1 MGNRKIVKKQMKR
14 LLHILIGMLVSLG
27 AFADGDVT
35 FKVSAP
41 STVEA
46 GGKFRVQFTV
56 NTQNVSGF
64 SAPDFKGF
72 EIIYGPAT
80 SSQSSF
86 QMINGRTSQSSS
98 IIYTYVLL
106 SENPGTFTI
115 GSASVQVDG
124 NVVKSKPVQVRVLPA
139 GSGGTSNG
147 GSYGGGSSNGGG
159 NQNGSSAARQAP
171 AASSSQSISGKDL
184 FMTAT
189 ASRTT
194 VHEQEAILLTYKI
207 YTLVDLTQMDGKLPT
222 LDGFQIQEIPL
233 PRTKEFTLEQYG
245 GRNYRSVVWSQ
256 YLLFPQ
262 KSGNLT
268 IPSITYEGVVVTRNR
283 NIDPIEAFFNGQS
296 GYTEVKRKITTPA
309 LTIHVSPLPNKPA
322 EFSGA
327 VGKFSISSSIST
339 KEVDANEAVTLKISV
354 KGSGNMK
361 LIATPEVKFPKD
373 FETYDAKVNDNFQLT
388 RSGLAGT
395 KDFEY
400 LFVPRHAGTYEIPAA
415 QFIYFDTDAR
425 AYKTLTTEA
434 YTIKVKKGKGS
445 SGQSVSNYTNQQQ
458 DVQQLNQD
466 IRYIKKGEVELHQQG
481 DTFFGTWKHWAAYLL
496 PLFLF
501 VLVMALG
508 RKQMKANANVAL
520 SRGKKANKVA
530 LRRMKTAKKLLDSH
544 DTGRFYDE
552 VLRALW
558 GYVGDKFNMSQE
570 SLNKENI
577 EQSLSSRHVP
587 EEQIQQFMKVLND
600 CEFARYAPGDVNENM
615 ENVYNSAIGAIS
627 KMEDNL

>member
-1 MGNRKIVKKQMKR
+1 MKR
-14 LLHILIGMLVSLG
+14 LLHIFILVCISVSVFADEVSLR
-27 AFADGDVT
+27 
-35 FKVSAP
+35 VSAP
-41 STVEA
+41 STVEV

-56 NTQNVSGF
+56 NTQNVSHF

-72 EIIYGPAT
+72 EVIYGPAT

-98 IIYTYVLL
+98 IIYTYVLMAE
-106 SENPGTFTI
+106 SVGNFTI
-115 GSASVQVDG
+115 GSASVQADG
-124 NVVKSKPVQVRVLPA
+124 KTVKSSPTRIRVL
-139 GSGGTSNG
+139 SGGAGSNG
-147 GSYGGGSSNGGG
+147 GNYGGGGNGNAGAG
-159 NQNGSSAARQAP
+159 RQSSASEP
-171 AASSSQSISGKDL
+171 SSSSTNISAKDL

-207 YTLVDLTQMDGKLPT
+207 YTLVDLRELDGKLPT

-233 PRTKEFTLEQYG
+233 PRTKEFSIEQYN

-262 KSGNLT
+262 KSGKLT
-268 IPSITYEGVVVTRNR
+268 IPAITYEGVVLTRNR
-283 NIDPIEAFFNGQS
+283 NLDPIEAFFNGQS
-296 GYTEVKRKITTPA
+296 GYTEVKRKIATPT
-309 LTIHVSPLPNKPA
+309 LTINVSPLPNKP
-322 EFSGA
+322 EGFSGA
-327 VGKFSISSSIST
+327 VGKFSVSSSIST

-354 KGSGNMK
+354 QGSGNMK
-361 LIATPEVKFPKD
+361 LISTPEVQFPKD

-388 RSGLAGT
+388 RSGLSGT

-400 LFVPRHAGTYEIPAA
+400 LFVPRHPGTYEIPAA
-415 QFIYFDTDAR
+415 EFIYFDIESR
-425 AYKTLTTEA
+425 SYKTLKTEA
-434 YTIKVKKGKGS
+434 YTLKVNKGKGGA
-445 SGQSVSNYTNQQQ
+445 GQSVSNYSGQQQ

-466 IRYIKKGEVELHQQG
+466 IRFIKKGDVNLHQPG
-481 DTFFGTWKHWAAYLL
+481 DTFFGTWKCWVAYLL
-496 PLFLF
+496 PLLLF
-501 VLVMALG
+501 IIVMVLG
-508 RKQMKANANVAL
+508 RKQMKAHANVAL
-520 SRGKKANKVA
+520 SRGRKANKVA
-530 LRRMKTAKKLLDSH
+530 LKRMKTAKKLLDAH
-544 DTGRFYDE
+544 DTGKFYDE

-577 EQSLSSRHVP
+577 EQSLTSRNVP
-587 EEQIQQFMKVLND
+587 AEQILQFMKVLND

-615 ENVYNSAIGAIS
+615 ENVYNSAISAIS

>member
-1 MGNRKIVKKQMKR
+1 MKR
-14 LLHILIGMLVSLG
+14 FIQIVLFAMLSVS
-27 AFADGDVT
+27 AFADGEVT

-56 NTQNVSGF
+56 NTQNVSNF

-72 EIIYGPAT
+72 EVIYGPAT

-86 QMINGRTSQSSS
+86 QMVNGHTSQSSS

-106 SENPGTFTI
+106 SDAPGTYTI

-124 NVVKSKPVQVRVLPA
+124 KTVKSRPVQVRVLSS
-139 GSGGTSNG
+139 GSGA
-147 GSYGGGSSNGGG
+147 SSNGGG
-159 NQNGSSAARQAP
+159 AAQSNGNRNGAGAQSAAP
-171 AASSSQSISGKDL
+171 SASQNVSGKDL

-189 ASRTT
+189 ASRTN
-194 VHEQEAILLTYKI
+194 VYEQEAILLTYKI

-233 PRTKEFTLEQYG
+233 PRTKEFSIEQYNG
-245 GRNYRSVVWSQ
+245 KNYRTVVWSQ

-262 KSGNLT
+262 KSGKLT
-268 IPSITYEGVVVTRNR
+268 IPSITYEGVVITRNR
-283 NIDPIEAFFNGQS
+283 TLDPIEAFFNGQS
-296 GYTEVKRKITTPA
+296 GYAEVKKRITTPA
-309 LTIHVSPLPNKPA
+309 LTINVSPLPTKPA
-322 EFSGA
+322 GFSGA
-327 VGKFSISSSIST
+327 VGTFSATSSIST

-361 LIATPEVKFPKD
+361 LISTPEVQFPKD

-388 RSGLAGT
+388 RSGLSGT

-400 LFVPRHAGTYEIPAA
+400 LFVPRHVGTYEIPAVK
-415 QFIYFDTDAR
+415 FVYFDTDSR
-425 AYKTLTTEA
+425 SYKTLSTEA
-434 YTIKVKKGKGS
+434 YTLKVNKGKGGA
-445 SGQSVSNYTNQQQ
+445 GQSVSNYSGQQQ

-466 IRYIKKGEVELHQQG
+466 IRYIKQGDVELHQPG
-481 DTFFGTWKHWAAYLL
+481 ATFFGTWKYGAAYLVPFL
-496 PLFLF
+496 LF
-501 VLVMALG
+501 VLVIVLG

-530 LRRMKTAKKLLDSH
+530 LRRMKTAKKLLDTH
-544 DTGRFYDE
+544 DTSKFYDE

-577 EQSLSSRHVP
+577 EQSLISRHVP
-587 EEQIQQFMKVLND
+587 DEQIQQFMNVLND

-615 ENVYNSAIGAIS
+615 ENVYNSAINAIS

>member
-1 MGNRKIVKKQMKR
+1 MKP
-14 LLHILIGMLVSLG
+14 LLQIFILMMLSVS
-27 AFADGDVT
+27 AFADGDIS
-35 FKVSAP
+35 FRASAP
-41 STVEA
+41 SSVEA

-56 NTQNVSGF
+56 NTQNVSNF

-72 EIIYGPAT
+72 DVIYGPST

-86 QMINGRTSQSSS
+86 QIINGHTSQSSS
-98 IIYTYVLL
+98 IVYTFVLMG
-106 SENPGTFTI
+106 NDPGTYTI
-115 GSASVQVDG
+115 GSASIQVDG
-124 NVVKSKPVQVRVLPA
+124 KTVKSKPVQVRVLP
-139 GSGGTSNG
+139 GGA
-147 GSYGGGSSNGGG
+147 GGSSSGGG
-159 NQNGSSAARQAP
+159 YSGNSRTNHSSP
-171 AASSSQSISGKDL
+171 SASSSSGPNISGKDL

-189 ASRTT
+189 ASRTN

-233 PRTKEFTLEQYG
+233 PRNKEFTVEQYN
-245 GRNYRSVVWSQ
+245 GRNYRTVVWSQ

-268 IPSITYEGVVVTRNR
+268 IPSIPYEGLVLTRNR

-296 GYTEVKRKITTPA
+296 GYTETKRKIATPA

-327 VGKFSISSSIST
+327 VGKFSLSSSIST
-339 KEVDANEAVTLKISV
+339 KEVDANDAVTLKIEV

-361 LIATPEVKFPKD
+361 LIATPQVKFPKD
-373 FETYDAKVNDNFQLT
+373 FETYDAKVNDKFQLT
-388 RSGLAGT
+388 KSGLAGT
-395 KDFEY
+395 KEFEY
-400 LFVPRHAGTYEIPAA
+400 LFVPRHAGTYEIPATE
-415 QFIYFDTDAR
+415 FIYFDTDAR
-425 AYKTLTTEA
+425 SYKTLKTEG
-434 YTIKVKKGKGS
+434 YTLKVNKGKGG
-445 SGQSVSNYTNQQQ
+445 SGQSVSNYSGQQQ
-458 DVQQLNQD
+458 EIQQLNQD
-466 IRYIKKGEVELHQQG
+466 IRFIKKGDVALHRQG
-481 DTFFGTWKHWAAYLL
+481 DTFFGTWKYMLAYLL
-496 PLFLF
+496 PVLLF
-501 VLVMALG
+501 VLLMFLG
-508 RKQMKANANVAL
+508 RKRMKTNANVAL

-530 LRRMKTAKKLLDSH
+530 LKRLKTSKKLLDEH
-544 DTGRFYDE
+544 DTGKFFDE

-577 EQSLSSRHVP
+577 EQSLKSRQVP
-587 EEQIQQFMKVLND
+587 DEYIQQFMKVLND

-615 ENVYNSAIGAIS
+615 GNVYNSAMDAIS

>member
-1 MGNRKIVKKQMKR
+1 MVAFSVSTFADE
-14 LLHILIGMLVSLG
+14 VSLR
-27 AFADGDVT
+27 
-35 FKVSAP
+35 VSAP
-41 STVEA
+41 STVEV

-56 NTQNVSGF
+56 NTQNVSHF

-72 EIIYGPAT
+72 EVIYGPAT

-106 SENPGTFTI
+106 AGNSGTFTI

-124 NVVKSKPVQVRVLPA
+124 KTVKSKPVQVRVL
-139 GSGGTSNG
+139 SGGAG
-147 GSYGGGSSNGGG
+147 GSSNGGSSNGGG
-159 NQNGSSAARQAP
+159 NYGGGQSSSAP
-171 AASSSQSISGKDL
+171 SASSSNISAKDL

-189 ASRTT
+189 ASRTS

-207 YTLVDLTQMDGKLPT
+207 YTLVDLTQLDGKLPT

-233 PRTKEFTLEQYG
+233 PRTKEFSIEQYN
-245 GRNYRSVVWSQ
+245 GRNYRTVTWSQ

-262 KSGNLT
+262 KSGKLT
-268 IPSITYEGVVVTRNR
+268 IPSITYEGVVITRNR
-283 NIDPIEAFFNGQS
+283 NLDPIEAFFNGQS
-296 GYTEVKRKITTPA
+296 GYSEVKRKISTPT
-309 LTIHVSPLPNKPA
+309 LTINVSPLPNKP
-322 EFSGA
+322 EGFSGA
-327 VGKFSISSSIST
+327 VGKFSVSSSIST

-354 KGSGNMK
+354 QGSGNMK
-361 LIATPEVKFPKD
+361 LISTPEVQFPKD

-388 RSGLAGT
+388 RSGLSGS

-400 LFVPRHAGTYEIPAA
+400 LFVPRHPGTYEIPASE
-415 QFIYFDTDAR
+415 FIYFDTESR
-425 AYKTLTTEA
+425 SYKTVKTEA
-434 YTIKVKKGKGS
+434 YTLKVNKGKGGA
-445 SGQSVSNYTNQQQ
+445 GQSVSNYSGQQQ

-466 IRYIKKGEVELHQQG
+466 IRFIKKGDVDLHQPG
-481 DTFFGTWKHWAAYLL
+481 DTFFGTWKCWVAYIL
-496 PLFLF
+496 PFLLF
-501 VLVMALG
+501 VIAMVLG
-508 RKQMKANANVAL
+508 RKQMKANANVAHL
-520 SRGKKANKVA
+520 RGKKANKVA
-530 LRRMKTAKKLLDSH
+530 LKRMKTAKKLLDAH
-544 DTGRFYDE
+544 DTGKFYDE

-577 EQSLSSRHVP
+577 EQSLTSRQVP
-587 EEQIQQFMKVLND
+587 DEQIQQFMKVLND

-615 ENVYNSAIGAIS
+615 ENVYNSAISAIS

>member
-1 MGNRKIVKKQMKR
+1 MKR
-14 LLHILIGMLVSLG
+14 LLHIFILVCISVSVFADEVSLR
-27 AFADGDVT
+27 
-35 FKVSAP
+35 VSAP
-41 STVEA
+41 STVEV

-56 NTQNVSGF
+56 NTQNVSHF

-72 EIIYGPAT
+72 EVIYGPAT

-98 IIYTYVLL
+98 IIYTYVLMAE
-106 SENPGTFTI
+106 SVGNFTI
-115 GSASVQVDG
+115 GSASVQADG
-124 NVVKSKPVQVRVLPA
+124 KTVKSSPTRIRVL
-139 GSGGTSNG
+139 SGGAG
-147 GSYGGGSSNGGG
+147 GSSGGNYGGGGNGNAGAG
-159 NQNGSSAARQAP
+159 RQSSASEP
-171 AASSSQSISGKDL
+171 SSSSTNISAKDL

-207 YTLVDLTQMDGKLPT
+207 YTLVDLRELDGKLPT

-233 PRTKEFTLEQYG
+233 PRTKEFSIEQYN

-262 KSGNLT
+262 KSGKLT
-268 IPSITYEGVVVTRNR
+268 IPAITYEGVVLTRNR
-283 NIDPIEAFFNGQS
+283 NLDPIEAFFNGQS
-296 GYTEVKRKITTPA
+296 GYTEVKRKIATPT
-309 LTIHVSPLPNKPA
+309 LTINVSPLPNKP
-322 EFSGA
+322 EGFSGA
-327 VGKFSISSSIST
+327 VGKFSVSSSIST

-354 KGSGNMK
+354 QGSGNMK
-361 LIATPEVKFPKD
+361 LISTPEVQFPKD

-388 RSGLAGT
+388 RSGLSGT

-400 LFVPRHAGTYEIPAA
+400 LFVPRHPGTYEIPAA
-415 QFIYFDTDAR
+415 EFIYFDIESR
-425 AYKTLTTEA
+425 SYKTLKTEA
-434 YTIKVKKGKGS
+434 YTLKVNKGKGGA
-445 SGQSVSNYTNQQQ
+445 GQSVSNYSGQQQ

-466 IRYIKKGEVELHQQG
+466 IRFIKKGDVNLHQPG
-481 DTFFGTWKHWAAYLL
+481 DTFFGTWKCWVAYLL
-496 PLFLF
+496 PLLLF
-501 VLVMALG
+501 IIVMVLG
-508 RKQMKANANVAL
+508 RKQMKAHANVAL
-520 SRGKKANKVA
+520 SRGRKANKVA
-530 LRRMKTAKKLLDSH
+530 LKRMKTAKKLLDAH
-544 DTGRFYDE
+544 DTGKFYDE

-577 EQSLSSRHVP
+577 EQSLTSRNVP
-587 EEQIQQFMKVLND
+587 AEQILQFMKVLND

-615 ENVYNSAIGAIS
+615 ENVYNSAISAIS

>member
-1 MGNRKIVKKQMKR
+1 MKR
-14 LLHILIGMLVSLG
+14 LLHIFILVCISVSVFADEVSLR
-27 AFADGDVT
+27 
-35 FKVSAP
+35 VSAP
-41 STVEA
+41 STVEV

-56 NTQNVSGF
+56 NTQNVSHF

-72 EIIYGPAT
+72 EVIYGPAT

-98 IIYTYVLL
+98 IIYTYVLMAE
-106 SENPGTFTI
+106 SVGNFTI

-124 NVVKSKPVQVRVLPA
+124 KTVKSSPTRIRVL
-139 GSGGTSNG
+139 SGGAGSNG
-147 GSYGGGSSNGGG
+147 GNYGGGGNGNAGAG
-159 NQNGSSAARQAP
+159 RQSSASEP
-171 AASSSQSISGKDL
+171 SSSSTNISAKDL

-207 YTLVDLTQMDGKLPT
+207 YTLVDLRELDGKLPT

-233 PRTKEFTLEQYG
+233 PRTKEFSIEQYH

-262 KSGNLT
+262 KSGKLT
-268 IPSITYEGVVVTRNR
+268 IPAITYEGVVLTRNR
-283 NIDPIEAFFNGQS
+283 NLDPIEAFFNGQS
-296 GYTEVKRKITTPA
+296 GYTEVKRKIATPT
-309 LTIHVSPLPNKPA
+309 LTINVSPLPNKP
-322 EFSGA
+322 EGFSGA
-327 VGKFSISSSIST
+327 VGKFSVSSSIST

-354 KGSGNMK
+354 QGSGNMK
-361 LIATPEVKFPKD
+361 LISTPEVQFPKD

-388 RSGLAGT
+388 RSGLSGT

-400 LFVPRHAGTYEIPAA
+400 LFVPRHPGTYEIPAA
-415 QFIYFDTDAR
+415 EFIYFDIESR
-425 AYKTLTTEA
+425 SYKTLKTEA
-434 YTIKVKKGKGS
+434 YTLKVNKGKGGA
-445 SGQSVSNYTNQQQ
+445 GQSVSNYSGQQQ

-466 IRYIKKGEVELHQQG
+466 IRFIKKGDVNLHQPG
-481 DTFFGTWKHWAAYLL
+481 DTFFGTWKCWVAYLL
-496 PLFLF
+496 PLLLF
-501 VLVMALG
+501 IIVMVLG
-508 RKQMKANANVAL
+508 RKQMKAHANVAL
-520 SRGKKANKVA
+520 SRGRKANKVA
-530 LRRMKTAKKLLDSH
+530 LKRMKTAKKLLDAH
-544 DTGRFYDE
+544 DTGKFYDE

-577 EQSLSSRHVP
+577 EQSLTSRNVP
-587 EEQIQQFMKVLND
+587 AEQIQQFMKVLND

-615 ENVYNSAIGAIS
+615 ENVYNSAISAIS

>member
-1 MGNRKIVKKQMKR
+1 MKP
-14 LLHILIGMLVSLG
+14 LLQIFILMMLSVS
-27 AFADGDVT
+27 AFADGDIS
-35 FKVSAP
+35 FRASAP
-41 STVEA
+41 SSVEA

-56 NTQNVSGF
+56 NTQNVSNF

-72 EIIYGPAT
+72 DVIYGPST

-86 QMINGRTSQSSS
+86 QIINGHTSQSSS
-98 IIYTYVLL
+98 IVYTFVLMG
-106 SENPGTFTI
+106 NDPGTYTI
-115 GSASVQVDG
+115 GSASIQVDG
-124 NVVKSKPVQVRVLPA
+124 KTVKSKPVQVRVLP
-139 GSGGTSNG
+139 GGA
-147 GSYGGGSSNGGG
+147 GGSSSGGG
-159 NQNGSSAARQAP
+159 YSGNSRTNHSSP
-171 AASSSQSISGKDL
+171 SSSSSSGPNISGKDL

-189 ASRTT
+189 ASRTN

-233 PRTKEFTLEQYG
+233 PRNKEFTVEQYN
-245 GRNYRSVVWSQ
+245 GRNYRTVVWSQ

-268 IPSITYEGVVVTRNR
+268 IPSIPYEGLVLTRNR

-296 GYTEVKRKITTPA
+296 GYTETKRKIATPA

-327 VGKFSISSSIST
+327 VGKFSLSSSIST
-339 KEVDANEAVTLKISV
+339 KEVDANDAVTLKIEV

-361 LIATPEVKFPKD
+361 LIATPQVKFPKD
-373 FETYDAKVNDNFQLT
+373 FETYDAKVNDKFHLT
-388 RSGLAGT
+388 NSGLAGT
-395 KDFEY
+395 KEFEY
-400 LFVPRHAGTYEIPAA
+400 LFVPRHAGTYEIPATE
-415 QFIYFDTDAR
+415 FIYFDTDAR
-425 AYKTLTTEA
+425 SYKTLKTEG
-434 YTIKVKKGKGS
+434 YTLKVNKGKGG
-445 SGQSVSNYTNQQQ
+445 SGQSVSNYSGQQQ
-458 DVQQLNQD
+458 EIQQLNQD
-466 IRYIKKGEVELHQQG
+466 IRFIKKGDVALHRQG
-481 DTFFGTWKHWAAYLL
+481 DTFFGTWKYMLAYLL
-496 PLFLF
+496 PVLLF
-501 VLVMALG
+501 VLLMFLG
-508 RKQMKANANVAL
+508 RKRMKTNANVAL

-530 LRRMKTAKKLLDSH
+530 LKRLKTSKKLLDEH
-544 DTGRFYDE
+544 DTGKFFDE

-577 EQSLSSRHVP
+577 EQSLKSRQVP
-587 EEQIQQFMKVLND
+587 DEYIQQFMKVLND

-615 ENVYNSAIGAIS
+615 GNVYNSAMDAIS

>member
-1 MGNRKIVKKQMKR
+1 MKR
-14 LLHILIGMLVSLG
+14 LLHIFILVCISVSVFADEVSLR
-27 AFADGDVT
+27 
-35 FKVSAP
+35 VSAP
-41 STVEA
+41 STVEV

-56 NTQNVSGF
+56 NTQNVSHF

-72 EIIYGPAT
+72 EVIYGPAT

-98 IIYTYVLL
+98 IIYTYVLMAE
-106 SENPGTFTI
+106 SVGNFTI
-115 GSASVQVDG
+115 GSASVQADG
-124 NVVKSKPVQVRVLPA
+124 KTVKSSPTRIRVL
-139 GSGGTSNG
+139 SGGAG
-147 GSYGGGSSNGGG
+147 GGG
-159 NQNGSSAARQAP
+159 NGNAGAGRQSSASEP
-171 AASSSQSISGKDL
+171 SSSSTNISAKDL

-207 YTLVDLTQMDGKLPT
+207 YTLVDLRELDGKLPT

-233 PRTKEFTLEQYG
+233 PRTKEFSIEQYN

-262 KSGNLT
+262 KSGKLT
-268 IPSITYEGVVVTRNR
+268 IPAITYEGVVLTRNR
-283 NIDPIEAFFNGQS
+283 NLDPIEAFFNGQS
-296 GYTEVKRKITTPA
+296 GYTEVKRKIATPT
-309 LTIHVSPLPNKPA
+309 LTINVSPLPNKP
-322 EFSGA
+322 EGFSGA
-327 VGKFSISSSIST
+327 VGKFSVSSSIST

-354 KGSGNMK
+354 QGSGNMK
-361 LIATPEVKFPKD
+361 LISTPEVQFPKD

-388 RSGLAGT
+388 RSGLSGT

-400 LFVPRHAGTYEIPAA
+400 LFVPRHPGTYEIPAA
-415 QFIYFDTDAR
+415 EFIYFDIESR
-425 AYKTLTTEA
+425 SYKTLKTEA
-434 YTIKVKKGKGS
+434 YTLKVNKGKGGA
-445 SGQSVSNYTNQQQ
+445 GQSVSNYSGQQQ

-466 IRYIKKGEVELHQQG
+466 IRFIKKGDVNLHQPG
-481 DTFFGTWKHWAAYLL
+481 DTFFGTWKCWVAYLL
-496 PLFLF
+496 PLLLF
-501 VLVMALG
+501 IIVMVLG
-508 RKQMKANANVAL
+508 RKQMKAHANVAL
-520 SRGKKANKVA
+520 SRGRKANKVA
-530 LRRMKTAKKLLDSH
+530 LKRMKTAKKLLDAH
-544 DTGRFYDE
+544 DTGKFYDE

-577 EQSLSSRHVP
+577 EQSLTSRNVP
-587 EEQIQQFMKVLND
+587 AEQIQQFMKVLND

-615 ENVYNSAIGAIS
+615 ENVYNSAISAIS

>member
-1 MGNRKIVKKQMKR
+1 MVAFSVSTFADE
-14 LLHILIGMLVSLG
+14 VSLR
-27 AFADGDVT
+27 
-35 FKVSAP
+35 VSAP
-41 STVEA
+41 STVEV

-56 NTQNVSGF
+56 NTQNVSHF

-72 EIIYGPAT
+72 EVIYGPAT

-106 SENPGTFTI
+106 AGNSGTFTI

-124 NVVKSKPVQVRVLPA
+124 KTVKSKPVQVRVL
-139 GSGGTSNG
+139 SGGAGGAG
-147 GSYGGGSSNGGG
+147 GSSNGGSSNGGG
-159 NQNGSSAARQAP
+159 NYGGGQSSSAP
-171 AASSSQSISGKDL
+171 SASSSNISAKDL

-189 ASRTT
+189 ASRTS

-207 YTLVDLTQMDGKLPT
+207 YTLVDLTQLDGKLPT

-233 PRTKEFTLEQYG
+233 PRTKEFSIEQYK
-245 GRNYRSVVWSQ
+245 GRNYRTVTWSQ

-262 KSGNLT
+262 KSGKLT
-268 IPSITYEGVVVTRNR
+268 IPSITYEGVVITRNR
-283 NIDPIEAFFNGQS
+283 NLDPIEAFFNGQS
-296 GYTEVKRKITTPA
+296 GYSEVKRKITTPT
-309 LTIHVSPLPNKPA
+309 LTINVSPLPNKP
-322 EFSGA
+322 EGFSGA
-327 VGKFSISSSIST
+327 VGKFSVSSSIST

-354 KGSGNMK
+354 QGSGNMK
-361 LIATPEVKFPKD
+361 LISTPEVQFPKD

-388 RSGLAGT
+388 RSGLSGS

-400 LFVPRHAGTYEIPAA
+400 LFVPRHPGTYEIPASE
-415 QFIYFDTDAR
+415 FIYFDTESR
-425 AYKTLTTEA
+425 SYKTIKTEA
-434 YTIKVKKGKGS
+434 YTLKVNKGKGGA
-445 SGQSVSNYTNQQQ
+445 GQSVSNYSGQQQ

-466 IRYIKKGEVELHQQG
+466 IRFIKKGDVDLHQPG
-481 DTFFGTWKHWAAYLL
+481 DTFFGTWKCWAAYIL
-496 PLFLF
+496 PFLLF
-501 VLVMALG
+501 VIAMVLG
-508 RKQMKANANVAL
+508 RKQMKANANVAHL
-520 SRGKKANKVA
+520 RGKKANKVA
-530 LRRMKTAKKLLDSH
+530 LKRMKTAKKLLDAH
-544 DTGRFYDE
+544 DTGKFYDE

-577 EQSLSSRHVP
+577 EQSLTSRQVP
-587 EEQIQQFMKVLND
+587 DEQIQQFMKVLND

-615 ENVYNSAIGAIS
+615 ENVYNSAISAIS

>member
-1 MGNRKIVKKQMKR
+1 MVAFSVSTFADE
-14 LLHILIGMLVSLG
+14 VSLR
-27 AFADGDVT
+27 
-35 FKVSAP
+35 VSAP
-41 STVEA
+41 STVEV

-56 NTQNVSGF
+56 NTQNVSHF

-72 EIIYGPAT
+72 EVIYGPAT

-106 SENPGTFTI
+106 AGNSGTFTI

-124 NVVKSKPVQVRVLPA
+124 KTVKSKPVQVRVL
-139 GSGGTSNG
+139 SGGAGGAG
-147 GSYGGGSSNGGG
+147 GSSNGGSSNGGG
-159 NQNGSSAARQAP
+159 NYGGGQSSSAP
-171 AASSSQSISGKDL
+171 SASSSNISAKDL

-189 ASRTT
+189 ASRTS

-207 YTLVDLTQMDGKLPT
+207 YTLVDLTQLDGKLPT

-233 PRTKEFTLEQYG
+233 PRTKEFSIEQYN
-245 GRNYRSVVWSQ
+245 GRNYRTVTWSQ

-262 KSGNLT
+262 KSGKLT
-268 IPSITYEGVVVTRNR
+268 IPSITYEGVVITRNR
-283 NIDPIEAFFNGQS
+283 NLDPIEAFFNGQS
-296 GYTEVKRKITTPA
+296 GYSEVKRKITTPT
-309 LTIHVSPLPNKPA
+309 LTINVSPLPNKP
-322 EFSGA
+322 EGFSGA
-327 VGKFSISSSIST
+327 VGKFSVSSSIST

-354 KGSGNMK
+354 RGSGNMK
-361 LIATPEVKFPKD
+361 LISTPEVQFPKD

-388 RSGLAGT
+388 RSGLSGS

-400 LFVPRHAGTYEIPAA
+400 LFVPRHPGTYEIPASE
-415 QFIYFDTDAR
+415 FIYFDTESR
-425 AYKTLTTEA
+425 SYKTIKTEA
-434 YTIKVKKGKGS
+434 YTLKVNKGKGGA
-445 SGQSVSNYTNQQQ
+445 GQSVSNYSGQQQ

-466 IRYIKKGEVELHQQG
+466 IRFIKKGDVDLHQPG
-481 DTFFGTWKHWAAYLL
+481 DTFFGTWKCWAAYIL
-496 PLFLF
+496 PFLLF
-501 VLVMALG
+501 VIAMVLG
-508 RKQMKANANVAL
+508 RKQMKANANVAHL
-520 SRGKKANKVA
+520 RGKKANKVA
-530 LRRMKTAKKLLDSH
+530 LKRMKTAKKLLDAH
-544 DTGRFYDE
+544 DTGKFYDE

-577 EQSLSSRHVP
+577 EQSLTSRQVP
-587 EEQIQQFMKVLND
+587 DEQIQQFMKVLND

-615 ENVYNSAIGAIS
+615 ENVYNSAISAIS

>member
-1 MGNRKIVKKQMKR
+1 MVAIS
-14 LLHILIGMLVSLG
+14 VS
-27 AFADGDVT
+27 AFADEVSLR
-35 FKVSAP
+35 VSAP
-41 STVEA
+41 STVEV

-56 NTQNVSGF
+56 NTQNVSHF

-72 EIIYGPAT
+72 EVIYGPAT

-106 SENPGTFTI
+106 AGNSGTFTI

-124 NVVKSKPVQVRVLPA
+124 KTVKSKPVQVRVL
-139 GSGGTSNG
+139 SGGAGGAG
-147 GSYGGGSSNGGG
+147 GSSNGGSSNGGG
-159 NQNGSSAARQAP
+159 NYGGGQSSSAP
-171 AASSSQSISGKDL
+171 SASSSNISAKDL

-189 ASRTT
+189 ASRTS

-207 YTLVDLTQMDGKLPT
+207 YTLVDLTQLDGKLPT

-233 PRTKEFTLEQYG
+233 PRTKEFSIEQYN
-245 GRNYRSVVWSQ
+245 GRNYRTVTWSQ

-262 KSGNLT
+262 KSGKLT
-268 IPSITYEGVVVTRNR
+268 IPSITYEGVVITRNR
-283 NIDPIEAFFNGQS
+283 NLDPIEAFFNGQS
-296 GYTEVKRKITTPA
+296 GYSEVKRKITTPT
-309 LTIHVSPLPNKPA
+309 LTINVSPLPNKP
-322 EFSGA
+322 EGFSGA
-327 VGKFSISSSIST
+327 VGKFSVSSSIST

-354 KGSGNMK
+354 QGSGNMK
-361 LIATPEVKFPKD
+361 LISTPEVQFPKD

-388 RSGLAGT
+388 RSGLSGS

-400 LFVPRHAGTYEIPAA
+400 LFVPRHPGTYEIPASE
-415 QFIYFDTDAR
+415 FIYFDTESR
-425 AYKTLTTEA
+425 SYKTIKTEA
-434 YTIKVKKGKGS
+434 YTLKVNKGKGGA
-445 SGQSVSNYTNQQQ
+445 GQSVSNYSGQQQ

-466 IRYIKKGEVELHQQG
+466 IRFIKKGDVDLHQPG
-481 DTFFGTWKHWAAYLL
+481 DTFFGTWKCWAAYIL
-496 PLFLF
+496 PFLLF
-501 VLVMALG
+501 VIAMVLG
-508 RKQMKANANVAL
+508 RKQMKANANVAHL
-520 SRGKKANKVA
+520 RGKKANKVA
-530 LRRMKTAKKLLDSH
+530 LKRMKTAKKLLDAH
-544 DTGRFYDE
+544 DTGKFYDE

-577 EQSLSSRHVP
+577 EQSLTSRQVP
-587 EEQIQQFMKVLND
+587 DEQIQQFMKVLND

-615 ENVYNSAIGAIS
+615 ENVYNSAISAIS

>member
-1 MGNRKIVKKQMKR
+1 MVAFSVSTFADE
-14 LLHILIGMLVSLG
+14 VSLR
-27 AFADGDVT
+27 
-35 FKVSAP
+35 VSAP
-41 STVEA
+41 STVEV

-56 NTQNVSGF
+56 NTQNVSHF

-72 EIIYGPAT
+72 EVIYGPAT

-106 SENPGTFTI
+106 AGNSGTFTI

-124 NVVKSKPVQVRVLPA
+124 KTVKSKPVQVRVL
-139 GSGGTSNG
+139 SGGAG
-147 GSYGGGSSNGGG
+147 GSSNGGSSNGGG
-159 NQNGSSAARQAP
+159 NYGGGQSSSAP
-171 AASSSQSISGKDL
+171 SASSSNISAKDL

-189 ASRTT
+189 ASRTS

-207 YTLVDLTQMDGKLPT
+207 YTLVDLTQLDGKLPT

-233 PRTKEFTLEQYG
+233 PRTKEFSIEQYN
-245 GRNYRSVVWSQ
+245 GRNYRTVTWSQ

-262 KSGNLT
+262 KSGKLT
-268 IPSITYEGVVVTRNR
+268 IPSITYEGVVITRNR
-283 NIDPIEAFFNGQS
+283 NLDPIEAFFNGQS
-296 GYTEVKRKITTPA
+296 GYSEVKRKITTPT
-309 LTIHVSPLPNKPA
+309 LTINVSPLPNKP
-322 EFSGA
+322 EGFSGA
-327 VGKFSISSSIST
+327 VGKFSVSSSIST

-354 KGSGNMK
+354 QGSGNMK
-361 LIATPEVKFPKD
+361 LISTPEVQFPKD

-388 RSGLAGT
+388 RSGLSGS

-400 LFVPRHAGTYEIPAA
+400 LFVPRHPGTYEIPASE
-415 QFIYFDTDAR
+415 FIYFDTESR
-425 AYKTLTTEA
+425 SYKTIKTEA
-434 YTIKVKKGKGS
+434 YTLKVNKGKGGA
-445 SGQSVSNYTNQQQ
+445 GQSVSNYSGQQQ

-466 IRYIKKGEVELHQQG
+466 IRFIKKGDVDLHQPG
-481 DTFFGTWKHWAAYLL
+481 DTFFGTWKCWAAYIL
-496 PLFLF
+496 PFLLF
-501 VLVMALG
+501 VIAMVLG
-508 RKQMKANANVAL
+508 RKQMKANANVAHL
-520 SRGKKANKVA
+520 RGKKANKVA
-530 LRRMKTAKKLLDSH
+530 LKRMKTAKKLLDAH
-544 DTGRFYDE
+544 DTGKFYDE

-577 EQSLSSRHVP
+577 EQSLTSRQVP
-587 EEQIQQFMKVLND
+587 DEQIQQFMKVLND

-615 ENVYNSAIGAIS
+615 ENVYNSAISAIS

>member
-1 MGNRKIVKKQMKR
+1 MKR
-14 LLHILIGMLVSLG
+14 LLHILILVAFSVSTFADEVSLR
-27 AFADGDVT
+27 
-35 FKVSAP
+35 VSAP
-41 STVEA
+41 STVEV

-56 NTQNVSGF
+56 NTQNVSHF

-72 EIIYGPAT
+72 EVIYGPAT

-106 SENPGTFTI
+106 AGNSGTFTI

-124 NVVKSKPVQVRVLPA
+124 KTVKSKPVQVRVL
-139 GSGGTSNG
+139 SGGAG
-147 GSYGGGSSNGGG
+147 GSSNGGSSNGGG
-159 NQNGSSAARQAP
+159 NYGGGQSSSAP
-171 AASSSQSISGKDL
+171 SASSSNISAKDL

-189 ASRTT
+189 ASRTS

-207 YTLVDLTQMDGKLPT
+207 YTLVDLTQLDGKLPT

-233 PRTKEFTLEQYG
+233 PRTKEFSIEQYN
-245 GRNYRSVVWSQ
+245 GRNYRTVTWSQ

-262 KSGNLT
+262 KSGKLT
-268 IPSITYEGVVVTRNR
+268 IPSITYEGVVITRNR
-283 NIDPIEAFFNGQS
+283 NLDPIEAFFNGQS
-296 GYTEVKRKITTPA
+296 GYSEVKRKITTPT
-309 LTIHVSPLPNKPA
+309 LTINVSPLPNKP
-322 EFSGA
+322 EGFSGA
-327 VGKFSISSSIST
+327 VGKFSVSSSIST

-354 KGSGNMK
+354 QGSGNMK
-361 LIATPEVKFPKD
+361 LISTPEVQFPKD

-388 RSGLAGT
+388 RSGLSGS

-400 LFVPRHAGTYEIPAA
+400 LFVPRHPGTYEIPASE
-415 QFIYFDTDAR
+415 FIYFDTESR
-425 AYKTLTTEA
+425 SYKTIKTEA
-434 YTIKVKKGKGS
+434 YTLKVNKGKGGA
-445 SGQSVSNYTNQQQ
+445 GQSVSNYSGQQQ

-466 IRYIKKGEVELHQQG
+466 IRFIKKGDVDLHQPG
-481 DTFFGTWKHWAAYLL
+481 DTFFGTWKCWAAYIL
-496 PLFLF
+496 PFLLF
-501 VLVMALG
+501 VIAMVLG
-508 RKQMKANANVAL
+508 RKQMKANANVAHL
-520 SRGKKANKVA
+520 RGKKANKVA
-530 LRRMKTAKKLLDSH
+530 LKRMKTAKKLLDAH
-544 DTGRFYDE
+544 DTGKFYDE

-577 EQSLSSRHVP
+577 EQSLTSRQVP
-587 EEQIQQFMKVLND
+587 DEQIQQFMKVLND

-615 ENVYNSAIGAIS
+615 ENVYNSAISAIS

>member
-1 MGNRKIVKKQMKR
+1 MKR
-14 LLHILIGMLVSLG
+14 LIHIFILVAFSLSTFADEVSLR
-27 AFADGDVT
+27 
-35 FKVSAP
+35 VSAP
-41 STVEA
+41 STVEV

-56 NTQNVSGF
+56 NTQNVSHF

-72 EIIYGPAT
+72 EVIYGPAT

-98 IIYTYVLL
+98 IIYTYVLMAE
-106 SENPGTFTI
+106 SVGNFTI

-124 NVVKSKPVQVRVLPA
+124 KTVKSKPTQVRVL
-139 GSGGTSNG
+139 SGGAG
-147 GSYGGGSSNGGG
+147 GASGGNYGGGNSNAGGG
-159 NQNGSSAARQAP
+159 RASSAP
-171 AASSSQSISGKDL
+171 EASSSSTNISAKDL

-207 YTLVDLTQMDGKLPT
+207 YTLVDLRELDGKLPT

-233 PRTKEFTLEQYG
+233 PRTKEFSIEQYN
-245 GRNYRSVVWSQ
+245 GRNYRSVIWSQ

-262 KSGNLT
+262 KSGKLT
-268 IPSITYEGVVVTRNR
+268 IPAITYEGVVITHNR
-283 NIDPIEAFFNGQS
+283 NLDPIEAFFNGQS
-296 GYTEVKRKITTPA
+296 GYTEVKRKITTPT
-309 LTIHVSPLPNKPA
+309 LTINVSPLPNKP
-322 EFSGA
+322 EGFSGA
-327 VGKFSISSSIST
+327 VGKFSISSSMST

-354 KGSGNMK
+354 QGSGNMK
-361 LIATPEVKFPKD
+361 LISTPEVQFPKD

-388 RSGLAGT
+388 RSGLSGT

-400 LFVPRHAGTYEIPAA
+400 LFVPRHAGTYEIPASE
-415 QFIYFDTDAR
+415 FIYFDTESR
-425 AYKTLTTEA
+425 SYKTLKTEA
-434 YTIKVKKGKGS
+434 YTLKVNKGKGGA
-445 SGQSVSNYTNQQQ
+445 GQSVSNYSGQQQ

-466 IRYIKKGEVELHQQG
+466 IRFIKKGDVDLHQPG
-481 DTFFGTWKHWAAYLL
+481 DTFFGTWKCWAAYLL
-496 PLFLF
+496 PLLLF
-501 VLVMALG
+501 IIVMVLG
-508 RKQMKANANVAL
+508 RKQMKAHANVAL
-520 SRGKKANKVA
+520 SRGRKANKVA
-530 LRRMKTAKKLLDSH
+530 LRRMKTAKKLLDNH
-544 DTGRFYDE
+544 DTGKFYDE

-577 EQSLSSRHVP
+577 EQSLTSRNVP
-587 EEQIQQFMKVLND
+587 DEQIQQFMKVLND

-615 ENVYNSAIGAIS
+615 GNVYNSAIDAIS

>member
-1 MGNRKIVKKQMKR
+1 MVAFSVSTFADE
-14 LLHILIGMLVSLG
+14 VSLR
-27 AFADGDVT
+27 
-35 FKVSAP
+35 VSAP
-41 STVEA
+41 STVEV

-56 NTQNVSGF
+56 NTQNVSHF

-72 EIIYGPAT
+72 EVIYGPAT

-106 SENPGTFTI
+106 AGNSGTFTI

-124 NVVKSKPVQVRVLPA
+124 KTVKSKPVQVRVL
-139 GSGGTSNG
+139 SGGAG
-147 GSYGGGSSNGGG
+147 GAGGSSNGGG
-159 NQNGSSAARQAP
+159 NYGGGQSSSAP
-171 AASSSQSISGKDL
+171 SASSSNISAKDL

-189 ASRTT
+189 ASRTS

-207 YTLVDLTQMDGKLPT
+207 YTLVDLTQLDGKLPT

-233 PRTKEFTLEQYG
+233 PRTKEFSIEQYN
-245 GRNYRSVVWSQ
+245 GRNYRTVTWSQ

-262 KSGNLT
+262 KSGKLT
-268 IPSITYEGVVVTRNR
+268 IPSITYEGVVITRNR
-283 NIDPIEAFFNGQS
+283 NLDPIEAFFNGQS
-296 GYTEVKRKITTPA
+296 GYSEVKRKITTPT
-309 LTIHVSPLPNKPA
+309 LTINVSPLPNKP
-322 EFSGA
+322 EGFSGA
-327 VGKFSISSSIST
+327 VGKFSVSSSIST

-361 LIATPEVKFPKD
+361 LISTPEVQFPKD

-388 RSGLAGT
+388 RSGLSGS

-400 LFVPRHAGTYEIPAA
+400 LFVPRHPGTYEIPASE
-415 QFIYFDTDAR
+415 FIYFDTESR
-425 AYKTLTTEA
+425 SYKTIKTEA
-434 YTIKVKKGKGS
+434 YTLKVNKGKGGA
-445 SGQSVSNYTNQQQ
+445 GQSVSNYSGQQQ

-466 IRYIKKGEVELHQQG
+466 IRFIKKGDVDLHQPG
-481 DTFFGTWKHWAAYLL
+481 DTFFGTWKCWVAYIL
-496 PLFLF
+496 PFLLF
-501 VLVMALG
+501 VIAMVLG
-508 RKQMKANANVAL
+508 RKQMKANANVAHL
-520 SRGKKANKVA
+520 RGKKANKVA
-530 LRRMKTAKKLLDSH
+530 LKRMKTAKKLLDAH
-544 DTGRFYDE
+544 DTGKFYDE

-577 EQSLSSRHVP
+577 EQSLTSRQVP
-587 EEQIQQFMKVLND
+587 DEQIQQFMKVLND

-615 ENVYNSAIGAIS
+615 ENVYNSAISAIS

>member
-1 MGNRKIVKKQMKR
+1 MKR
-14 LLHILIGMLVSLG
+14 LLHILILVAFSVSTFADEVSLR
-27 AFADGDVT
+27 
-35 FKVSAP
+35 VSAP
-41 STVEA
+41 STVEV

-56 NTQNVSGF
+56 NTQNVSHF

-72 EIIYGPAT
+72 EVIYGPAT

-106 SENPGTFTI
+106 AGNSGTFTI

-124 NVVKSKPVQVRVLPA
+124 KTVKSKPVQVRVL
-139 GSGGTSNG
+139 SGGAGGAG
-147 GSYGGGSSNGGG
+147 GSSNGGSSNGGG
-159 NQNGSSAARQAP
+159 NYGGGQSSSAP
-171 AASSSQSISGKDL
+171 SASSSNISAKDL

-189 ASRTT
+189 ASRTS

-207 YTLVDLTQMDGKLPT
+207 YTLVDLTQLDGKLPT

-233 PRTKEFTLEQYG
+233 PRTKEFSIEQYN
-245 GRNYRSVVWSQ
+245 GRNYRTVTWSQ

-262 KSGNLT
+262 KSGKLT
-268 IPSITYEGVVVTRNR
+268 IPSITYEGVVITRNR
-283 NIDPIEAFFNGQS
+283 NLDPIEAFFNGQS
-296 GYTEVKRKITTPA
+296 GYSEVKRKITTPT
-309 LTIHVSPLPNKPA
+309 LTINVSPLPNKP
-322 EFSGA
+322 EGFSGA
-327 VGKFSISSSIST
+327 VGKFSVSSSIST

-354 KGSGNMK
+354 QGSGNMK
-361 LIATPEVKFPKD
+361 LISTPEVQFPKD

-388 RSGLAGT
+388 RSGLSGS

-400 LFVPRHAGTYEIPAA
+400 LFVPRHPGTYEIPASE
-415 QFIYFDTDAR
+415 FIYFDTESR
-425 AYKTLTTEA
+425 SYKTIKTEA
-434 YTIKVKKGKGS
+434 YTLKVNKGKGGA
-445 SGQSVSNYTNQQQ
+445 GQSVSNYSGQQQ

-466 IRYIKKGEVELHQQG
+466 IRFIKKGDVDLHQPG
-481 DTFFGTWKHWAAYLL
+481 DTFFGTWKCWAAYIL
-496 PLFLF
+496 PFLLF
-501 VLVMALG
+501 VIAMVLG
-508 RKQMKANANVAL
+508 RKQMKANANVAHL
-520 SRGKKANKVA
+520 RGKKANKVA
-530 LRRMKTAKKLLDSH
+530 LKRMKTAKKLLDAH
-544 DTGRFYDE
+544 DTGKFYDE

-577 EQSLSSRHVP
+577 EQSLTSRQVP
-587 EEQIQQFMKVLND
+587 DEQIQQFMKVLND

-615 ENVYNSAIGAIS
+615 ENVYNSAISAIS

>member
-1 MGNRKIVKKQMKR
+1 MVAFS
-14 LLHILIGMLVSLG
+14 VS
-27 AFADGDVT
+27 AFADEVSLR
-35 FKVSAP
+35 VSAP
-41 STVEA
+41 STVEV

-56 NTQNVSGF
+56 NTQNVSHF

-72 EIIYGPAT
+72 EVIYGPAT

-106 SENPGTFTI
+106 AGNSGTFTI

-124 NVVKSKPVQVRVLPA
+124 KTVKSKPVQVRVL
-139 GSGGTSNG
+139 SGGAGGAG
-147 GSYGGGSSNGGG
+147 GSSNGGSSNGGG
-159 NQNGSSAARQAP
+159 NSGNYGGGQSSSAP
-171 AASSSQSISGKDL
+171 SASSSSNISAKDL

-189 ASRTT
+189 ASRTS

-207 YTLVDLTQMDGKLPT
+207 YTLVDLTQLDGKLPT

-233 PRTKEFTLEQYG
+233 PRTKEFSIEQYNG
-245 GRNYRSVVWSQ
+245 HNYRTVTWSQ

-262 KSGNLT
+262 KSGKLT
-268 IPSITYEGVVVTRNR
+268 IPSITYEGVVITRNR
-283 NIDPIEAFFNGQS
+283 NLDPIEAFFNGQS
-296 GYTEVKRKITTPA
+296 GYSEVKRKITTPT
-309 LTIHVSPLPNKPA
+309 LTINVSPLPNKP
-322 EFSGA
+322 EGFSGA
-327 VGKFSISSSIST
+327 VGKFSVSSSIST

-354 KGSGNMK
+354 QGSGNMK
-361 LIATPEVKFPKD
+361 LISTPEVQFPKD

-388 RSGLAGT
+388 RTGLSGS

-400 LFVPRHAGTYEIPAA
+400 LFVPRHPGTYEIPASE
-415 QFIYFDTDAR
+415 FIYFDTESR
-425 AYKTLTTEA
+425 SYKTIKTEA
-434 YTIKVKKGKGS
+434 YTLKVNKGKGGA
-445 SGQSVSNYTNQQQ
+445 GQSVSNYSGQQQ

-466 IRYIKKGEVELHQQG
+466 IRFIKKGDVDLHQPG
-481 DTFFGTWKHWAAYLL
+481 DTFFGTWKCWVAYIL
-496 PLFLF
+496 PFLLF
-501 VLVMALG
+501 VIAMVLG
-508 RKQMKANANVAL
+508 RKQMKANANVAHL
-520 SRGKKANKVA
+520 RGKKANKVA
-530 LRRMKTAKKLLDSH
+530 LKRMKTAKKLLDAH
-544 DTGRFYDE
+544 DTGKFYDE

-577 EQSLSSRHVP
+577 EQSLTSRQVP
-587 EEQIQQFMKVLND
+587 DEQIQQFMKVLND

-615 ENVYNSAIGAIS
+615 ENVYNSAISAIS

>member
-1 MGNRKIVKKQMKR
+1 MKR
-14 LLHILIGMLVSLG
+14 LFHIFILVCISVSVFADEVSLR
-27 AFADGDVT
+27 
-35 FKVSAP
+35 VSAP
-41 STVEA
+41 STVEV

-56 NTQNVSGF
+56 NTQNVSHF

-72 EIIYGPAT
+72 EVIYGPAT

-98 IIYTYVLL
+98 IIYTYVLMAE
-106 SENPGTFTI
+106 SVGNFTI
-115 GSASVQVDG
+115 GSASVQADG
-124 NVVKSKPVQVRVLPA
+124 KTVKSSPTRIRVL
-139 GSGGTSNG
+139 SGGAG
-147 GSYGGGSSNGGG
+147 GSSGGNYGGGGNGNAGAG
-159 NQNGSSAARQAP
+159 RQSSASEP
-171 AASSSQSISGKDL
+171 SSSSTNISAKDL

-207 YTLVDLTQMDGKLPT
+207 YTLVDLRELDGKLPT

-233 PRTKEFTLEQYG
+233 PRTKEFSIEQYN

-262 KSGNLT
+262 KSGKLT
-268 IPSITYEGVVVTRNR
+268 IPAITYEGVVLTRNR
-283 NIDPIEAFFNGQS
+283 NLDPIEAFFNGQS
-296 GYTEVKRKITTPA
+296 GYTEVKRKIATPT
-309 LTIHVSPLPNKPA
+309 LTINVSPLPNKP
-322 EFSGA
+322 EGFSGA
-327 VGKFSISSSIST
+327 VGKFSVSSSIST

-354 KGSGNMK
+354 QGSGNMK
-361 LIATPEVKFPKD
+361 LISTPEVQFPKD

-388 RSGLAGT
+388 RSGLSGT

-400 LFVPRHAGTYEIPAA
+400 LFVPRHPGTYEIPAA
-415 QFIYFDTDAR
+415 EFIYFDTESR
-425 AYKTLTTEA
+425 SYKTLKTEA
-434 YTIKVKKGKGS
+434 YTLKVNKGKGGA
-445 SGQSVSNYTNQQQ
+445 GQSVSNYSGQQQ

-466 IRYIKKGEVELHQQG
+466 IRFIKKGDVNLHQPG
-481 DTFFGTWKHWAAYLL
+481 DTFFGTWKCWVAYLL
-496 PLFLF
+496 PLLLF
-501 VLVMALG
+501 IIVMVLG
-508 RKQMKANANVAL
+508 RKQMKAHANVAL
-520 SRGKKANKVA
+520 SRGRKANKVA
-530 LRRMKTAKKLLDSH
+530 LKRMKTAKKLLDAH
-544 DTGRFYDE
+544 DTGKFYDE

-577 EQSLSSRHVP
+577 EQSLTSRNVP
-587 EEQIQQFMKVLND
+587 AEQIQQFMKVLND

-615 ENVYNSAIGAIS
+615 ENVYNSAISAIS

>member
-1 MGNRKIVKKQMKR
+1 MKR
-14 LLHILIGMLVSLG
+14 LLHILILVAFSVSTFADEVSLR
-27 AFADGDVT
+27 
-35 FKVSAP
+35 VSAP
-41 STVEA
+41 STVEV

-56 NTQNVSGF
+56 NTQNVSHF

-72 EIIYGPAT
+72 EVIYGPAT

-106 SENPGTFTI
+106 AGNSGTFTI

-124 NVVKSKPVQVRVLPA
+124 KTVKSKPVQVRVLSG
-139 GSGGTSNG
+139 GSGGAG
-147 GSYGGGSSNGGG
+147 GSSNGGSSNGGG
-159 NQNGSSAARQAP
+159 NYGGGQSSSAP
-171 AASSSQSISGKDL
+171 SASSSNISAKDL

-189 ASRTT
+189 ASRTS

-207 YTLVDLTQMDGKLPT
+207 YTLVDLTQLDGKLPT

-233 PRTKEFTLEQYG
+233 PRTKEFSIEQYN
-245 GRNYRSVVWSQ
+245 GRNYRTVTWSQ

-262 KSGNLT
+262 KSGKLT
-268 IPSITYEGVVVTRNR
+268 IPSITYEGVVITRNR
-283 NIDPIEAFFNGQS
+283 NLDPIEAFFNGQS
-296 GYTEVKRKITTPA
+296 GYSEVK
-309 LTIHVSPLPNKPA
+309 LPNKP
-322 EFSGA
+322 EGFSGA
-327 VGKFSISSSIST
+327 VGKFSVSSSIST

-354 KGSGNMK
+354 QGSGNMK
-361 LIATPEVKFPKD
+361 LISTPEVQFPKD

-388 RSGLAGT
+388 RSGLSGS

-400 LFVPRHAGTYEIPAA
+400 LFVPRHPGTYEIPASE
-415 QFIYFDTDAR
+415 FIYFDTESR
-425 AYKTLTTEA
+425 SYKTIKTEA
-434 YTIKVKKGKGS
+434 YTLKVNKGKGGA
-445 SGQSVSNYTNQQQ
+445 GQSVSNYSGQQQ

-466 IRYIKKGEVELHQQG
+466 IRFIKKGDVDLHQPG
-481 DTFFGTWKHWAAYLL
+481 DTFFGTWKCWAAYIL
-496 PLFLF
+496 PFLLF
-501 VLVMALG
+501 VIAMVLG
-508 RKQMKANANVAL
+508 RKQMKANANVAHL
-520 SRGKKANKVA
+520 RGKKANKVA
-530 LRRMKTAKKLLDSH
+530 LKRMKTAKKLLDAH
-544 DTGRFYDE
+544 DTGKFYDE

-577 EQSLSSRHVP
+577 EQSLTSRQVP
-587 EEQIQQFMKVLND
+587 DEQIQQFMKVLND

-615 ENVYNSAIGAIS
+615 ENVYNSAISAIS